1 MDNEQKIA
9 ISAYRKIAID
19 IAKSIVNGKY
29 VEGQKL
35 FGRSVLASQYKVSPE
50 TIRKAAHILKD
61 MGIVDTEKGSGIEVI
76 SVNKAKEFIERCNEI
91 ENLTVAKSDLSK
103 WAQKQAKD
111 VTEVIGK
118 IQFIVDTVER
128 FNSIN
133 PLTPF
138 EIKITK
144 DSPVIGK
151 TADELKFWHNTGGTI
166 IAIKRGENLIVSP
179 GPYAAFIENDTFY
192 IIGTDQSY
200 TAAKKILFEQRA

>member
-9 ISAYRKIAID
+9 LSAYRKIAID

-91 ENLTVAKSDLSK
+91 ENLTVAKRELSK

-111 VTEVIGK
+111 ATEVIGK

-133 PLTPF
+133 SLTPF

-144 DSPVIGK
+144 DSTVIGR

-166 IAIKRGENLIVSP
+166 IAIKRGDDLIVSP
-179 GPYAAFIENDTFY
+179 GPYAAFIENDIFY

-200 TAAKKILFEQRA
+200 TAAKKILFE